1 MRRKTDWWLFS
12 VALIMACFGL
22 VMVYSA
28 TSVPEGVRLQGSM
41 LAPWMYLLKQ
51 FIAFL
56 VGFLLLMILKR
67 RNYTEL
73 QSYEWAFAP
82 FGLVLALSAV
92 AFFTD
97 PRRHRWIELG
107 YGQLQPSEL
116 AKPAL
121 AIFLAWLVVRRQQ
134 QVNER
139 QVLAPFLLAMA
150 VLAGIVILGDLG
162 TAIVLTV
169 TAAAVLFVAGLN
181 RRNAITLAAMG
192 LIVGAAGLMSKEYRR
207 ERALSWIEAKIAKF
221 APADPTGTLAKV
233 APAAKK
239 ENDGGQH
246 QAHQSLI
253 ATGSG
258 GVLGVGLM
266 NGAQKLFYLP
276 AGHTDYILG
285 NIGEEM
291 GLVCCLALIAGY
303 LIIMWRGLRLF
314 WIAEDP
320 FGQFLALGITVTIV
334 FQAFFNMT
342 VVLDLIPSKGLTL
355 PLISYG
361 GSSLVGTLISLGL
374 LMSVSEQTG

>member
-1 MRRKTDWWLFS
+1 
-12 VALIMACFGL
+12 
-22 VMVYSA
+22 MVYSA
-28 TSVPEGVRLQGSM
+28 TSVPEGVRAQGSM
-41 LAPWMYLLKQ
+41 LAPWNYLMKQ

-56 VGFLLLMILKR
+56 VGFGLLMVLKR
-67 RNYTEL
+67 CDYGNL
-73 QSYEWAFAP
+73 QTYEWAFAP
-82 FGLVLALSAV
+82 LGLVLVLSAV

-107 YGQLQPSEL
+107 VGQLQPSEL

-121 AIFLAWLVVRRQQ
+121 AVFLAWLVVRRQEK
-134 QVNER
+134 VNEK
-139 QVLAPFLLAMA
+139 QVLGPFLLAMM
-150 VLAGIVILGDLG
+150 VLAGIVLLGDLG
-162 TAIVLTV
+162 TAIVLSV

-181 RRNAITLAAMG
+181 RRNIITLAVIG
-192 LIVGAAGLMSKEYRR
+192 LIVGSAGLMSKEYRR
-207 ERALSWIEAKIAKF
+207 ERARLWIMHRLALIA
-221 APADPTGTLAKV
+221 PMDPTGALAKV
-233 APAAKK
+233 APAK
-239 ENDGGQH
+239 EKVEEPH
-246 QAHQSLI
+246 QARQSLI

-258 GVLGVGLM
+258 GVLGAGLM

-291 GLVCCLALIAGY
+291 GLAACLALIAGY
-303 LIIMWRGLRLF
+303 LIIMWRGLRIF
-314 WIAEDP
+314 WTAEDP
-320 FGQFLALGITVTIV
+320 FGQFLALGITVSIV

-361 GSSLVGTLISLGL
+361 GSSMVSTLISLGL